1 MAEQELLDTLR
12 RSGGLEAVSRELGI
26 TPATALAA
34 AEAML
39 PAIQGGFRKRTESFG
54 GGEGGLAQLIGLLG
68 GLGGGTLAAS
78 VLAPEP
84 TDLERGNR
92 LLGEIF
98 GGQEVSRTLAQAAA
112 ERTGID
118 PAMLRAI
125 LPRLAMLVGG
135 YLAARAGG
143 SGAVGSG
150 GLSGVSEILA
160 GTGGGLGRLLDL
172 DGDGNPLDDI
182 IDMAG
187 KLFK

>member
-1 MAEQELLDTLR
+1 MAEQELLETLQ

-26 TPATALAA
+26 SPTTAIAG

-39 PAIQGGFRKRTESFG
+39 PAILGGFRKRTEGFG
-54 GGEGGLAQLIGLLG
+54 GGEGGLGQVIDLLG

-78 VLAPEP
+78 VLSPEA
-84 TDLERGNR
+84 TDVERGNGV
-92 LLGEIF
+92 LGEIF
-98 GGQEVSRTLAQAAA
+98 GTKDVSRTVAQAAA

-118 PAMLRAI
+118 PATLKAI

-135 YLAARAGG
+135 YMAARAGG

-150 GLSGVSEILA
+150 NLGAVGDMLSAS
-160 GTGGGLGRLLDL
+160 GGGLGRLLDI

-182 IDMAG
+182 IGIAG

>member
-26 TPATALAA
+26 PPATAFAG

-39 PAIQGGFRKRTESFG
+39 PAILGGFRKRTESFG
-54 GGEGGLAQLIGLLG
+54 GAEGGLGQLIDLLG
-68 GLGGGTLAAS
+68 GLGGGKLAAS

-84 TDLERGNR
+84 TDLDRGNN
-92 LLGEIF
+92 LLSEIF
-98 GGQEVSRTLAQAAA
+98 GSRDVSLTLAKTAA

-118 PAMLRAI
+118 PATLQAI

-143 SGAVGSG
+143 SGAAGSG

-160 GTGGGLGRLLDL
+160 DSGGGLGRLLDL

-187 KLFK
+187 KMFK